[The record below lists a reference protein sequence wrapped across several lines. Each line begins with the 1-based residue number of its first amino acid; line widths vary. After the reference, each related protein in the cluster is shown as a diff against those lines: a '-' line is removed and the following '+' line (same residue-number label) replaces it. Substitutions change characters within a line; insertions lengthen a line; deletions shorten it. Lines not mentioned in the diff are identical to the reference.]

1 METSDSVRIIVDEAA
16 SAAPRR
22 GVGRINM
29 GLLLAYRHQEVTDA
43 SD

>member
-1 METSDSVRIIVDEAA
+1 MATCEPLIIVDEAA

-29 GLLLAYRHQEVTDA
+29 SLLLAERHQEA
-43 SD
+43 SDGDV